1 MKWLYGILC
10 LFFLIL
16 FHEFG
21 HFLAAKLFGVKVES
35 FSVGFG
41 PILLHKTFKGTD
53 YRLSLFPLGGYCGMK
68 GEKDF
73 KTAIEEHLPEIKA
86 EKDSLYGVHPLKRAA
101 IGFAGPFFN
110 FIFAIIALSLI
121 NLIGYTYYTYS
132 NRIILADELYAEQFA
147 ENPSAAKLG
156 GLQTGDLIIEIN
168 GKEITDFSEI
178 IEEVSIRPDEDLEIK
193 VDRNGEILSYTIHT
207 QMDKSQGSGKLGV
220 AADTSEKL
228 TKHTPKYNIFTAFGR
243 GFLDTIDMLV
253 LTVKSIGILFKGI
266 DLQNAVSGPARV
278 TEMLGST
285 VKDGFEASARI
296 GFVSMFNLMAVIS
309 ISLFFM
315 NLLPI
320 PVLDGGLILIA
331 LIEAVSRKKLNPRIQ
346 YYVQFIGLAFI
357 IFLFIIGT
365 YSDISYFIKQGKLAK

>member
-41 PILLHKTFKGTD
+41 PILLHRTVRGTD

-73 KTAIEEHLPEIKA
+73 QKAIDQKLTEISG
-86 EKDSLYGVHPLKRAA
+86 EPDSLYGIHPFKRAL

-110 FIFAIIALSLI
+110 FIFAVLACSLI
-121 NLIGYTYYTYS
+121 NGIGYKYYTYS
-132 NRIILADELYAEQFA
+132 NKILINDQVTTSVARDAGLLSGDKII
-147 ENPSAAKLG
+147 K
-156 GLQTGDLIIEIN
+156 IN
-168 GKEITDFSEI
+168 DKEISDFSDL
-178 IEEVSIRPDEDLEIK
+178 IEEVSIRPDENIK
-193 VDRNGEILSYTIHT
+193 IIVDRDGQLLTFTAHT
-207 QMDKSQGSGKLGV
+207 EMDKSTGSGKLGV
-220 AADTSEKL
+220 AADTSQVLEKESPRYGFFGSIGHGFIDACKSVAL
-228 TKHTPKYNIFTAFGR
+228 TI
-243 GFLDTIDMLV
+243 
-253 LTVKSIGILFKGI
+253 KSIGILFKGV
-266 DLQNAVSGPARV
+266 DMNNAVSGPARV

-285 VKDGFEASARI
+285 VKDGFAAGLKTGI
-296 GFVSMFNLMAVIS
+296 VSLCSLMSIIS
-309 ISLFFM
+309 ISLFIM

-331 LIEAVSRKKLNPRIQ
+331 FIEIIIRRKVNPRVQ

-357 IFLFIIGT
+357 AFIFIIGIKG
-365 YSDISYFIKQGKLAK
+365 DIFYFLNRGK

>member
-41 PILLHKTFKGTD
+41 PILLHKTIRGTD
-53 YRLSLFPLGGYCGMK
+53 YRLSLLPLGGYCGMK

-73 KTAIEEHLPEIKA
+73 QKAVEEKLPFIEGEP
-86 EKDSLYGVHPLKRAA
+86 DSLYGIHPFKRAL

-110 FIFAIIALSLI
+110 FIFAVFACALI
-121 NLIGYTYYTYS
+121 NGIGYTYYTYS
-132 NRIILADELYAEQFA
+132 NKIFINEQVTSSVARDAGLESGDRIVKINNKTIEDF
-147 ENPSAAKLG
+147 S
-156 GLQTGDLIIEIN
+156 DLI
-168 GKEITDFSEI
+168 SEI
-178 IEEVSIRPDEDLEIK
+178 SSRPDEDVKIT
-193 VDRNGEILSYTIHT
+193 VDRNGSLLDFVLHT
-207 QMDKSQGSGKLGV
+207 ELDKSSGTGKIGV
-220 AADTSEKL
+220 AADTSEVLQKEAPRYGFFGAIGHGVLDAVDNTAL
-228 TKHTPKYNIFTAFGR
+228 T
-243 GFLDTIDMLV
+243 L
-253 LTVKSIGILFKGI
+253 KSIAILFKGV
-266 DLQNAVSGPARV
+266 DMNNAVSGPARV

-285 VKDGFEASARI
+285 VKDGFAEGARAGI
-296 GFVSMFNLMAVIS
+296 VSLMSLMSVIS
-309 ISLFFM
+309 VSLFIM

-331 LIEAVSRKKLNPRIQ
+331 FIEIFIRKRINPRIQ

-357 IFLFIIGT
+357 AFIFIIGLRG
-365 YSDISYFIKQGKLAK
+365 DINFFMKK

>member
-35 FSVGFG
+35 FSIGFG

-68 GEKDF
+68 GENDF
-73 KTAIEEHLPEIKA
+73 RTAVEEHLPEIKA
-86 EKDSLYGVHPLKRAA
+86 EKDSLYGVHPIKRAA
-101 IGFAGPFFN
+101 IGFAGPLFN
-110 FIFAIIALSLI
+110 FIFAIIAYSLI

-132 NRIILADELYAEQFA
+132 NKIILADELYAEQFA
-147 ENPSAAKLG
+147 DEPSAAKLG

-178 IEEVSIRPDEDLEIK
+178 IEEISVRPDEDIRVK
-193 VDRNGEILSYTIHT
+193 VDRDGEILLLNVHT
-207 QMDKSQGSGKLGV
+207 QMDKSQGTGKLGV
-220 AADTSEKL
+220 AADTSIKL
-228 TKHTPKYNIFTAFGR
+228 TKHTPKYNVFTAFGR
-243 GFLDTIDMLV
+243 GFLDTIDSLV
-253 LTVKSIGILFKGI
+253 LTIKSIGILFKGI
-266 DLQNAVSGPARV
+266 DVKNAVSGPARV

-285 VKDGFEASARI
+285 VKEGFAASTKI
-296 GFVSMFNLMAVIS
+296 GFISMFNLMAIIS

-315 NLLPI
+315 NLLPV

-331 LIEAVSRKKLNPRIQ
+331 LIETVFRKRLNPRIQ

-365 YSDISYFIKQGKLAK
+365 YSDISYFIKQGSMAK